1 MNEYLFPYERLQTW
15 QDARTLV
22 KSVYELTGTFP
33 DTEKFGLVSQLNRAA
48 VSVASNLA
56 EGTSRTSMKD
66 QGHFSQLAFSSLM
79 EVACQLTLASD
90 LGYLTQYDL
99 SNIKNDI
106 STLANKI
113 NALRNSQLRRAKD
126 KLNCAGAR

>member
-1 MNEYLFPYERLQTW
+1 MAGYLFPHERLQAW
-15 QDARTLV
+15 QGARTLA
-22 KSVYELTGTFP
+22 KSVYELTGKFP
-33 DTEKFGLVSQLNRAA
+33 DLEKFGLGSQLNRAA

-90 LGYLTQYDL
+90 LGYVTPGVLTDW
-99 SNIKNDI
+99 KNDI
-106 STLANKI
+106 SPLANKI
-113 NALRNSQLRRAKD
+113 NALRNSQLRRVK
-126 KLNCAGAR
+126 GG

>member
-1 MNEYLFPYERLQTW
+1 MNDYLFPYERLQSW

-33 DTEKFGLVSQLNRAA
+33 DAEKFGLVSQLNRAA

-113 NALRNSQLRRAKD
+113 NALRNSQLKRAKD
-126 KLNCAGAR
+126 KLNR